1 VALMPAVVEH
11 HEHSGASWVLAT
23 RHSAPAVRGC
33 VPTYVG
39 YEERSTAP
47 LRRLEVP
54 HPNITVII
62 NLGAPLMVHA
72 PALHAPGA
80 TYTSFA
86 AGLFDT
92 VALTESTGSSA
103 GIELNLTPLGMWQ
116 LLGMPMCEL
125 MNNVVSL
132 DALFGPTA
140 RALEEQLRNTA
151 SWDKR
156 FDLLDFLLAK
166 RLQQSRMPSAE
177 VLWAWDAIRNTP
189 RSASVSQITHEL
201 GWSRR
206 RLTATFRECVGMTP
220 KAIARVVRFDR
231 AVRHVRAAKR
241 IQWSAL
247 AWQCGYAD
255 QSHLVREF
263 REFAGLSPT
272 EFVRQQTPA
281 GLAAG

>member
-1 VALMPAVVEH
+1 MPAVVEH

-92 VALTESTGSSA
+92 VALTESTGDSA

-116 LLGMPMCEL
+116 LLGTPMCEL
-125 MNNVVSL
+125 MNTVVSL
-132 DALFGPTA
+132 DALFGATA

-151 SWDKR
+151 SWDQR
-156 FDLLDFLLAK
+156 FDLLDLSLAR
-166 RLQQSRMPSAE
+166 RLQRSRIPSAE
-177 VLWAWDAIRNTP
+177 VQWAWGELQRAPQST
-189 RSASVSQITHEL
+189 SVSDIAQEL
-201 GWSRR
+201 RWSRR
-206 RLTATFRECVGMTP
+206 RLTATFREHVGMTP

-231 AVRHVRAAKR
+231 AVRHARAGQH

-272 EFVRQQTPA
+272 EFLRQQTPT

>member
-1 VALMPAVVEH
+1 MRAVVEH
-11 HEHSGASWVLAT
+11 HEHSDASWVLAT
-23 RHSAPAVRGC
+23 RDSAPVVRGC

-62 NLGAPLMVHA
+62 NLGAPLRVHA

-80 TYTSFA
+80 RYDSFA

-92 VALTESTGSSA
+92 VALTESTGDSA

-116 LLGMPMCEL
+116 LLGTPMSEL
-125 MNNVVSL
+125 MNAVVSL
-132 DALFGPTA
+132 DTLFGPTA

-151 SWDKR
+151 SWDQR
-156 FDLLDFLLAK
+156 FDLLDVVLAR
-166 RLQQSRMPSAE
+166 RLQGSRIAPAE
-177 VLWAWDAIRNTP
+177 VQWAWAQVRRAP
-189 RSASVSQITHEL
+189 ESAAVSQIAREL
-201 GWSRR
+201 RWSRR
-206 RLTATFRECVGMTP
+206 RLTAAFREHVGMTP

-231 AVRHVRAAKR
+231 AVRHVRTGQA
-241 IQWSAL
+241 IHWSAL
-247 AWQCGYAD
+247 ACKCGYAD

-272 EFVRQQTPA
+272 EFVRRQTPA
-281 GLAAG
+281 GLAAD